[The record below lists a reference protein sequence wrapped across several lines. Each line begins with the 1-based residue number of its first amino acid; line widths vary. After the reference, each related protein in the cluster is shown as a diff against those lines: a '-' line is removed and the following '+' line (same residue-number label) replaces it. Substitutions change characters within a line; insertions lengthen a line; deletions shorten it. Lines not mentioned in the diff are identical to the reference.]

1 MSLVY
6 LDSSALLKLLVEEA
20 ESERLN
26 GVINSY
32 LATDVRLVTSA
43 LAKVELS
50 RARIRNDLGGASDRF
65 ESLAQ
70 NNIFDIL
77 DVIQITEPI
86 LDVASSIP
94 HHVKSL
100 DAIHLATA
108 DVLREDLEVLITYD
122 DNMLRVG
129 KLLNLNARIA

>member
-1 MSLVY
+1 
-6 LDSSALLKLLVEEA
+6 
-20 ESERLN
+20 
-26 GVINSY
+26 
-32 LATDVRLVTSA
+32 
-43 LAKVELS
+43 VELS

-65 ESLAQ
+65 EARAQ
-70 NNIFDIL
+70 KSIFDIL
-77 DVIQITEPI
+77 DVIQITEQI